1 MKPSF
6 LPVLLI
12 LLFQTPTT
20 GRIEGLVLKAGT
32 NDPISGTRVL
42 LIRAGTN
49 LTSPEV
55 ITDRDGKFAFNDL
68 APGTYRLHF
77 SSAGYVRQEFGKS
90 LTIAAGDVVRGLT
103 TRLTPA
109 GNVAGRLWNDFGQPA
124 VGVPVQIVRSIFNSE
139 GQRILDVVGGTRS
152 NDRGEYRIYWVTPGT
167 YYLMAGSPPGR
178 VPRALPNI
186 GLPVSKNDPTESYT
200 FTFYPGVTDI
210 IHATPLDIR
219 PGSDLAV
226 DLALTRQQ
234 SFRLRGKVVDGVSGQ
249 VPASVAV
256 SVLYSANI
264 ANSGMSFS
272 FPASYNATTGVFES
286 SSLGPGLYSVS
297 VTSQSKVVAIVP
309 VNVVRDIDD
318 LIVTIRPPVSITGRI
333 AMEGKTNSLEIE
345 RMRLQLRPAV
355 NLGTPMLPAVKINAD
370 GTFRLDNV
378 AGGEYRVAVNPEAGL
393 PDTYSDFYIK
403 DAHMD
408 RKDVLQRSL
417 LIGDSVP
424 NGASLEIVLSTN
436 SGYVEGVVLDARF
449 QPAAGVQAVLVPER
463 DRSRTELYKAAMT
476 DESGRFTMRAVAPG
490 EYKLLAWAT
499 LESYGYFDPVVL
511 KQAEPM
517 ARSVHVAEG
526 SRQSVDVTV
535 IP

>member
-1 MKPSF
+1 MLDPWWYHAISMKPLF

-42 LIRAGTN
+42 LIRTGTN

-90 LTIAAGDVVRGLT
+90 LTIAAGDVVRDLR

-178 VPRALPNI
+178 VARALPNI

-234 SFRLRGKVVDGVSGQ
+234 SFR
-249 VPASVAV
+249 
-256 SVLYSANI
+256 
-264 ANSGMSFS
+264 
-272 FPASYNATTGVFES
+272 
-286 SSLGPGLYSVS
+286 
-297 VTSQSKVVAIVP
+297 
-309 VNVVRDIDD
+309 
-318 LIVTIRPPVSITGRI
+318 
-333 AMEGKTNSLEIE
+333 
-345 RMRLQLRPAV
+345 
-355 NLGTPMLPAVKINAD
+355 
-370 GTFRLDNV
+370 
-378 AGGEYRVAVNPEAGL
+378 
-393 PDTYSDFYIK
+393 
-403 DAHMD
+403 
-408 RKDVLQRSL
+408 
-417 LIGDSVP
+417 
-424 NGASLEIVLSTN
+424 
-436 SGYVEGVVLDARF
+436 
-449 QPAAGVQAVLVPER
+449 
-463 DRSRTELYKAAMT
+463 
-476 DESGRFTMRAVAPG
+476 
-490 EYKLLAWAT
+490 
-499 LESYGYFDPVVL
+499 
-511 KQAEPM
+511 
-517 ARSVHVAEG
+517 
-526 SRQSVDVTV
+526 
-535 IP
+535 

>member
-1 MKPSF
+1 MKPLF

-20 GRIEGLVLKAGT
+20 GRIEGLVLQAGT

-55 ITDRDGKFAFNDL
+55 VTDRDGKFAFNDL

-90 LTIAAGDVVRGLT
+90 LTIAAGDVVRDLT

-109 GNVAGRLWNDFGQPA
+109 GNVAGRLWNSFGQPA
-124 VGVPVQIVRSIFNSE
+124 VGVPVQIVRSSFNSA
-139 GQRILDVVGGTRS
+139 GQRVLEVVGVTRS

-167 YYLMAGSPPGR
+167 YYLVAGSPQGR
-178 VPRALPNI
+178 VGVLPSI
-186 GLPVSKNDPTESYT
+186 GLPVSRNDPTERYSL
-200 FTFYPGVTDI
+200 TFYPGGTDI
-210 IHATPLDIR
+210 LNSTPLDIR
-219 PGSDLAV
+219 PGSDLAA

-234 SFRLRGKVVDGVSGQ
+234 LFTLRGKVVDGVSGH
-249 VPASVAV
+249 VPASIAV
-256 SVLYSANI
+256 TVVSPADI
-264 ANSGMSFS
+264 ANSLTVS
-272 FPASYNATTGVFES
+272 FPTNYNAATGVFEITG
-286 SSLGPGLYSVS
+286 LLPGLYTVS
-297 VTSQSKVVAIVP
+297 VTSQNTLVARVP

-318 LIVTIRPPVSITGRI
+318 LIVTVSPVSISGRI
-333 AMEGKTNSLEIE
+333 VIEGQTNSLEVQ
-345 RMRLQLRPAV
+345 RMRLQLRSTV
-355 NLGTPMLPAVKINAD
+355 NLGAPTPPAVRPNAD

-378 AGGEYRVAVNPEAGL
+378 VGGEYRIAVNPEAGL

-403 DAHMD
+403 AAHMD
-408 RKDVLQRSL
+408 RKDALQQSL

-436 SGYVEGVVLDARF
+436 VGHVEGVVLDARL
-449 QPAAGVQAVLVPER
+449 QPAPGVQAVLVPER
-463 DRSRTELYKAAMT
+463 DRSRTDLYKAATT
-476 DESGRFTMRAVAPG
+476 DQSGRFTIRSVPPG
-490 EYKLLAWAT
+490 DYKLLAWAT
-499 LESYGYFDPVVL
+499 LENYGYFDPVVL
-511 KQAEPM
+511 KDAEPM